1 MRMVASGASQGNK
14 ERRTALR
21 YDLSLPV
28 EVRSVLKWQAEPFSG
43 WTRDISACGIYFTID
58 QGLFSCSRFNFT
70 LTLPAEITHGSQD
83 SFVRAQGKV
92 VRVEKKRENGK
103 ERVGVAAVILKHE
116 LIRSKPRLS

>member
-1 MRMVASGASQGNK
+1 MSTAGLGASEGNN
-14 ERRTALR
+14 ERRVALR

-28 EVRSVLKWQAEPFSG
+28 EVRSVLTWQAEPFSG
-43 WTRDISACGIYFTID
+43 RTRDISVRGIYFTID
-58 QGLFSCSRFNFT
+58 QELLPGSGFDFT

-103 ERVGVAAVILKHE
+103 ERVGVAAVIVKHE
-116 LIRSKPRLS
+116 LIRAKPPFS